1 MSEATAKDKATV
13 TYDSEFTKKV
23 YEMEN
28 GKWVKMCMQCGICPT
43 TCALK
48 EKMDL
53 SPRRIIQLIRAGRK
67 DEVLKAN
74 TMWLCTSCY
83 TCACRCPRGVPMM
96 DVMHDLRHLA
106 VENGIKHNSQSMAEV
121 YEKDVS
127 KRGRVWEGGLTLQ
140 YGLRIG
146 LGNAIKMAM
155 DMQDVG
161 KGLMLHG
168 RLPFL
173 PPKGVKNPGKLREV
187 LKRAAEI
194 AKKEGGH

>member
-1 MSEATAKDKATV
+1 MSEATAKEKATV
-13 TYDSEFTKKV
+13 KYDSEFTKKV

-53 SPRRIIQLIRAGRK
+53 SPRRIIQLIRAGHK

-106 VENGIKHNSQSMAEV
+106 VENGINHNSQAMAEV
-121 YEKDVS
+121 YAKDVS
-127 KRGRVWEGGLTLQ
+127 KRGRIWEGGLTLN
-140 YGLRIG
+140 YGLKIG
-146 LGNAIKMAM
+146 LGNFVKMAL

-161 KGLMLHG
+161 KGLMLHR
-168 RLPFL
+168 RLPLL
-173 PPKGVKNPGKLREV
+173 PPKGVKNPGKLRDV
-187 LKRAAEI
+187 LNRAAEI

>member
-1 MSEATAKDKATV
+1 MSEAEAKEKATV
-13 TYDSEFTKKV
+13 KYDSEFTKKV
-23 YEMEN
+23 YGMEN

-43 TCALK
+43 TCALR

-121 YEKDVS
+121 YEKDVT
-127 KRGRVWEGGLTLQ
+127 KRGRIWEGGLTLN
-140 YGLRIG
+140 YGLKIG
-146 LGNAIKMAM
+146 LGNAIKMAL

-161 KGLMLHG
+161 KGLMLHR
-168 RLPFL
+168 RLPLL
-173 PPKGVKNPGKLREV
+173 PPKGVKDPAKLREV
-187 LKRAAEI
+187 LKRATEI
-194 AKKEGGH
+194 AQKEGGH

>member
-1 MSEATAKDKATV
+1 MTEAMAKEKATV
-13 TYDSEFTKKV
+13 KYDSQFTKKV

-67 DEVLKAN
+67 DEVLQAN

-83 TCACRCPRGVPMM
+83 ACACRCPRGVPMM

-106 VENGIKHNSQSMAEV
+106 VENGINHNSQSMAEV
-121 YEKDVS
+121 YAKDVS
-127 KRGRVWEGGLTLQ
+127 KRGRIWEGGLTLN
-140 YGLRIG
+140 YGLKIG
-146 LGNAIKMAM
+146 LGNFFKMAL
-155 DMQDVG
+155 DMQDIG
-161 KGLMLHG
+161 KNMMFHR
-168 RLPFL
+168 RLTLL

-187 LKRAAEI
+187 LSRAAEI
-194 AKKEGGH
+194 AKREGAH

>member
-1 MSEATAKDKATV
+1 MSEAIAKDRGVVK
-13 TYDSEFTKKV
+13 YDTKFTKRV

-106 VENGIKHNSQSMAEV
+106 VESGYMHNSQAMAEV
-121 YEKDVS
+121 YAKDVS
-127 KRGRVWEGGLTLQ
+127 KRGRIWEGGLTLN
-140 YGLRIG
+140 YGLKIG
-146 LGNAIKMAM
+146 LKSFIKMAL

-161 KGLMLHG
+161 KNMMLHR
-168 RLPFL
+168 RLTLL
-173 PPKGVKNPGKLREV
+173 PPKGVKNPNKLRDV
-187 LKRAAEI
+187 LNRALEI
-194 AKKEGGH
+194 AQKEGGH